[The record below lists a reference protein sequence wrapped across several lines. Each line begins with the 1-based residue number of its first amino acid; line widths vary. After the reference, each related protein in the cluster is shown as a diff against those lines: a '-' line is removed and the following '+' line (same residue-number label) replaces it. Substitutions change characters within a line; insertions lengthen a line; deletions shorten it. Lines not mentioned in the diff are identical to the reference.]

1 MKKLVLFDIDG
12 TILRTNLIGR
22 HPIYQA
28 IEEVCQQAKVFR
40 DDYPFELRQ
49 IQMAGSTDTQI
60 VHGILEGVVPEH
72 RIKQIQP
79 RIFDRLA
86 NLFATALK
94 NGASIKIFDGV
105 HELIS
110 AVAKHKECLPG
121 LLTGNNKQSAA
132 VKLGAFALNPFFE
145 LGAFGDEAHY
155 RNELPDIAVQRA
167 FEQTGRRFTGKE
179 IVIIGDT
186 PNDVEC
192 GRHLGVLTIAVA
204 TGRFSREEL
213 HHTQPD
219 YLLGNLSDTPGV
231 MEAILS

>member
-12 TILRTNLIGR
+12 TILRANLIGR

-28 IEEVCQQAKVFR
+28 IEEVCRQVKVFT
-40 DDYPFELRQ
+40 DDRPFELRQ
-49 IQMAGSTDTQI
+49 FRMAGSTDTQI
-60 VHGILEGVVPEH
+60 VHGILEGAVPAH
-72 RIKQIQP
+72 RIKEIQP

-86 NLFATALK
+86 DLLTAALK
-94 NGASIKIFDGV
+94 NGASVRLFDGV

-121 LLTGNNKQSAA
+121 LLTGNNKQCAA

-145 LGAFGDEAHY
+145 LGAFGNEAHY
-155 RNELPDIAVQRA
+155 RSELPDIAVERA
-167 FEQTGRRFTGKE
+167 FEKTGRRFTGRE

-192 GRHLGVLTIAVA
+192 GQHLGVLTIAVA

-219 YLLGNLSDTPGV
+219 YLFDDLSDTGSV